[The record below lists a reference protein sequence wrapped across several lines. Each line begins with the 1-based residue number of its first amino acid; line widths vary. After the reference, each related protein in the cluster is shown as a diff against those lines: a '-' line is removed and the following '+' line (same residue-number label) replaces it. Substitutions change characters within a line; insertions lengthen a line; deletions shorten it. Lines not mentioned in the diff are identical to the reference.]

1 MRHRKGNRKLSRP
14 TDQRIALLRGLVK
27 SLFEYKKIQTTDTR
41 AKEARKM
48 AEKLITLS
56 KRGDLHARRLALQT
70 LPHKDIVKDLFTNI
84 GTRYE
89 NRNGGYTRLTKVGFR
104 KGDGAPVSVLE
115 LVD

>member
-27 SLFEYKKIQTTDTR
+27 SLFEHSKIQTTDTR

-56 KRGDLHARRLALQT
+56 KRGDVHARRLALQT
-70 LPHKDIVKDLFTNI
+70 LPNKTVVKELFNNI
-84 GTRYE
+84 GKKYDERK
-89 NRNGGYTRLTKVGFR
+89 GGYTRIIKVGFR
-104 KGDGAPVSVLE
+104 KGDGAPVSILE